1 MSYEEVLFEEKA
13 VQLIPEDIEILSQ
26 YAWDMTGY
34 TSRFGFFYVGNEKA
48 DVEGLTR
55 WQAEHI
61 FQLSPVPPG
70 MEDAFPGIENGNRI
84 DKKSQR
90 EIIKANEAVGD
101 TYIAQAVNEKNL
113 RYLSFF
119 LHAYEHRLNA
129 KVYFFLRR
137 NGMGTYDPAQF
148 LDMKLALQEVLL
160 KKLPCFDPSK
170 GAKFLTYMY
179 EFIEDAL
186 ISFRLRQECWAIGS
200 LDIYKGI
207 RRMAAIY
214 NTSGGDAEKAMEKFC
229 KETGCKPKT
238 AAEYL
243 EQAVG
248 IRARQTE
255 ILIDRD
261 EEEEAV
267 IEEVIPDSMG
277 DLCYEISKV
286 WLAQAIQQ
294 SLSKLSWRDQTMIKV
309 RNAICWNCGGTQSM
323 KERYSF
329 RNISVQLMNGSS
341 DGGAEKAY
349 NAALARFTTQL
360 IEDHV
365 IRVVDLK
372 LEKVTRRKK
381 KIAAAIYRYQAD
393 CDGEWGEIQFNFE
406 KRKAEILQLADWD
419 TRKSHLYSRKVID
432 CIMRTGGND
441 LPKKERI
448 VLRDNGGMRCCG
460 KTGV

>member
-1 MSYEEVLFEEKA
+1 MSYEEVRFEEKA
-13 VQLIPEDIEILSQ
+13 VQLIPEDFEILSE
-26 YAWDMTGY
+26 YSWDMTGY
-34 TSRFGFFYVGNEKA
+34 TSRFGFFYLGNEKA

-61 FQLSPVPPG
+61 FQLTPPPPG

-84 DKKSQR
+84 DKKTQR
-90 EIIKANEAVGD
+90 EIIKKNEIVGD
-101 TYIAQAVNEKNL
+101 TYIAQAVQEKNL

-137 NGMGTYDPAQF
+137 NGMDAYDPAQF
-148 LDMKLALQEVLL
+148 LDMKLAVQEVIL
-160 KKLPCFDPSK
+160 KKLPSFNPSK

-186 ISFRLRQECWAIGS
+186 ISFRLRQENWTIDS

-214 NTSGGDAEKAMEKFC
+214 NASGGDAAKAMEKFC

-243 EQAVG
+243 ELAAG

-255 ILIDRD
+255 ILMNQ
-261 EEEEAV
+261 EEDEEAV

-277 DLCYEISKV
+277 DLCYEVSKM
-286 WLAQAIQQ
+286 WMAQSIQR
-294 SLSKLSWRDQTMIKV
+294 SLSKLSWRDRTMIQV
-309 RNAICWNCGGTQSM
+309 RNAICWNCGGMQPM
-323 KERYSF
+323 KERYSYQ
-329 RNISVQLMNGSS
+329 NISVQLMNGSS

-349 NAALARFTTQL
+349 NAALARFTAQL
-360 IEDHV
+360 IEDQV
-365 IRVVDLK
+365 IRVVDLQLK
-372 LEKVTRRKK
+372 KVTRSKK

-393 CDGEWGEIQFNFE
+393 CDGEWGEIQFDFE
-406 KRKAEILQLADWD
+406 KQKAEILHLTDWD
-419 TRKSHLYSRKVID
+419 TSKSHLYARKVID

-441 LPKKERI
+441 LPKEKRI
-448 VLRDNGGMRCCG
+448 VFER
-460 KTGV
+460 